1 MTGQPSPSS
10 ESSGSALRDLPPSAK
25 LVAKTLEYEG
35 KLTQSGLATETLL
48 PARTVRH
55 ALKRL
60 EEHGIV
66 ESRISFVDA
75 RQRVYSL
82 CEPESPGEAGEAS
95 PLLSR

>member
-10 ESSGSALRDLPPSAK
+10 EPPGNALRDLPPSAK

-35 KLTQSGLATETLL
+35 ELTQSGLATETLL
-48 PARTVRH
+48 PPRTVRH

-60 EEHGIV
+60 EEHDIV

-82 CEPESPGEAGEAS
+82 RGTGTPTEDAS
-95 PLLSR
+95 PIVSGSR